1 MEIVNKHEICTRPGH
16 WPSQAS
22 YNFAINGMG
31 IAGSVGRR
39 GLWCLYSGSV
49 VTSPHLHCLYTD
61 VWCRGVSDVWCCCVL
76 WSVVVSGVVE
86 CRLWTG
92 WAGSWAVAGQTA
104 AAPHKWMGPGL
115 SVAGHQ
121 GWRHGGVRSDHSL
134 RSILILDLNAL
145 RMSRWRI
152 GEMAWCDSCHYQP
165 LFGSLIQR

>member
-61 VWCRGVSDVWCCCVL
+61 VWCCGVSDVWCCGVLWCLVL

-121 GWRHGGVRSDHSL
+121 GWRHGVGSEV
-134 RSILILDLNAL
+134 
-145 RMSRWRI
+145 W
-152 GEMAWCDSCHYQP
+152 
-165 LFGSLIQR
+165 SLIKKYFDTGSECAQNVQMTYWRDGVVR